1 MPDPSGPAGPGA
13 VSRVERLL
21 PSLADVIFIGLT
33 CIVVFAAPLMVL
45 TGDGDLAS
53 HIRMGERILATGG
66 VPDTYAPTYTM
77 AGEPFLGHAW
87 GGEVVLALAHGAGGL
102 AGVLVLCGIVIGLVF
117 TLQFRLLVREGAHTY
132 MALAATAIGA
142 AGSALHWLGR
152 SHLFTWYLAAALLLL
167 LETPRT
173 KAWWLAPLFVV
184 WVNLH
189 GGFFFGLML
198 IGLYLAA
205 AVLEAWTGEGGST
218 GEVGAAPG
226 GVRGRLAAVRADPQ
240 VRRTATFLLV
250 AALATLV
257 NPSGPLHHV
266 EVLGLLGNAD
276 IIDRINEFE
285 SPDFHWSFTTPFLLV
300 LLGTLF
306 AAAATRRRMPLRWI
320 LVVVACTYY
329 ALYSVR
335 NIALFMVVAWPLVV
349 IWLVRA
355 YPRLRSLVRTSA
367 LTVRKAAEG
376 PTWISF
382 AFALALALAAA
393 NEGRVGRAQVVVNG
407 FSPEYFPIESV
418 RAARAAG
425 LEGPLF
431 NEMIWGG
438 YIVYSWPE
446 QPVYIDGLLYTP
458 DLLDEYLE
466 IGNARPGWRRALE
479 ERGIRLVLVPP
490 DSPLAEHLVGEPG
503 WALWRCDGTAAVIA
517 RGRPGAAGDE
527 AREEMARCEEEGEE
541 LLEQPRLME

>member
-1 MPDPSGPAGPGA
+1 MSPRGA
-13 VSRVERLL
+13 RIEKLL

-33 CIVVFAAPLMVL
+33 CIVVFAAPLIIL

-77 AGEPFLGHAW
+77 AGEAFLGHAW

-102 AGVLVLCGIVIGLVF
+102 AGVLALCGIVIGLVF
-117 TLQFRLLVREGAHTY
+117 TLQFRLLVREGAHAY
-132 MALAATAIGA
+132 VALAATGIGA

-205 AVLEAWTGEGGST
+205 AVLEAW
-218 GEVGAAPG
+218 PG
-226 GVRGRLAAVRADPQ
+226 GAGARLAAVRADPQ

-250 AALATLV
+250 AAAATLV

-285 SPDFHWSFTTPFLLV
+285 SPDFHWGFTTPFLLV

-306 AAAATRRRMPLRWI
+306 AGAATRRRMPLRWI
-320 LVVVACTYY
+320 LIVVACTYY
-329 ALYSVR
+329 ALYSAR
-335 NIALFMVVAWPLVV
+335 NIPLFMVVAWPLVV
-349 IWLVRA
+349 IWLVGA
-355 YPRLRSLVRTSA
+355 YPRLRTLVRTSA

-382 AFALALALAAA
+382 AFALALALVAV

-407 FSPEYFPIESV
+407 FSPEYFPVESV
-418 RAARAAG
+418 RAAREAG

-503 WALWRCDGTAAVIA
+503 WALWRCDGTAAVITT
-517 RGRPGAAGDE
+517 GHPGATGDE
-527 AREEMARCEEEGEE
+527 AREAMARCEEEGDGRRER
-541 LLEQPRLME
+541 PRLME